1 MFIFL
6 FARKKTKLFLQY
18 IIKLLLAKFSSRGGK
33 QGASCQS
40 VFSEIN
46 SRVSSYDQKQMS
58 FALLINMLLQLK
70 VAKYESFFFSAY
82 ITKYSEL
89 NKAKGH
95 IRLSK
100 DIMELTTSPTVM
112 AVCFFSDSSRLLI
125 SHQSRRNVKTE
136 RTLMP
141 QQTPTYLQKY
151 EKVSL

>member
-1 MFIFL
+1 M
-6 FARKKTKLFLQY
+6 FLQY

-33 QGASCQS
+33 QEASCQS

-58 FALLINMLLQLK
+58 FALLINMLLHLK
-70 VAKYESFFFSAY
+70 VAKYKSFFSAY

-151 EKVSL
+151 KKVSL